1 MYASLMPKRGSEDLL
16 VHSQANSAA
25 ALLAMTAASEP
36 KKPKLDSSLAAF
48 AAAFPNGNSSALLFG
63 GLPSVSNVPTALQ
76 SASNAA
82 SIAANALLNYQP
94 TASST
99 LLAPTDPSGNPISKV
114 VHLRNIPSDMSE
126 LELIHFCLPFGKI
139 YNYLMLK
146 GKNQAFVE
154 YEDESGAQAIT
165 QIAHAYPMAIRGK
178 TIFCQYSTHQELKTE
193 RKVGKNDLPLL
204 ADPSLLPSLS
214 AAVKQQS
221 GTKKRAHSPDST
233 PLDSSPQPLAQSS
246 LPTAI
251 AQTQFAPSIHL
262 PIGVG
267 TSLLAAQTQGI
278 GYGAQIDAWASKRQ
292 RLAPTTG
299 VIPTSIQQLLMAAT
313 SPLRQFNQL
322 PVTASTVGSLQLGAT
337 TNDFQYGS
345 PANLLVSGQSS
356 NATTPVST
364 SASQLDISTQQQ
376 PNSVL
381 RVIVDNMLCAVTLD
395 QLHSLFSRYGKILRI
410 ITFAKNHTFQ
420 ALIQFSEAQSAQNA
434 RSVLDGQNIY
444 TGCCTLRIDYS
455 KLTTLSVRY
464 NNDKSRDYTNPLL
477 PTGELSFEQQL
488 SLATQNQL
496 GSLVPGVFSLPA
508 SVATNGI
515 PTSFYTQSTGIT
527 GADALTGTA
536 NVAAQANAALA
547 PFLGGLSGAANLA
560 ALAAASNGVNS
571 LQAASTL
578 NTANTL
584 LQQQLGGLLAITP
597 VVLVSN
603 LDENKVQPDAL
614 FTLFGVYGDVQ
625 RVKILFNKKDNA
637 LIQYAEPQQAQ
648 LAIQHLDKIR
658 WHGKVVRVA
667 PSKHTNVQMPKED
680 VQSNLTRDYQNSALH
695 RFKKPGS
702 KNYLNIYPP
711 SSTLHLS
718 NIPPSITEEFLKS
731 AFIEKGFNVKEF
743 QFFQRDHKMALLQL
757 DDVETAIDAL
767 IVMHNYRLAENAH
780 LRVSFS
786 KKGLKI

>member
-410 ITFAKNHTFQ
+410 ITFAKN
-420 ALIQFSEAQSAQNA
+420 
-434 RSVLDGQNIY
+434 
-444 TGCCTLRIDYS
+444 
-455 KLTTLSVRY
+455 
-464 NNDKSRDYTNPLL
+464 P
-477 PTGELSFEQQL
+477 
-488 SLATQNQL
+488 TQNQL

-711 SSTLHLS
+711 K
-718 NIPPSITEEFLKS
+718 FLKS